1 MRSEEVFKPGDPPD
15 PGQLSLIKPHLPS
28 FVKGTLATVGQGTL
42 TKKDP
47 SGTYRAKTYIHWG
60 VHMHDKVFLNM
71 AVTRLTTCMHL
82 NKEFYSIVEGIPAE
96 VCCTIFTVS
105 KPCENITRD

>member
-1 MRSEEVFKPGDPPD
+1 MRSEEVFKAGDPPD

-60 VHMHDKVFLNM
+60 VHMHVKVFLNM
-71 AVTRLTTCMHL
+71 AVAMLLLTTCMPRCL
-82 NKEFYSIVEGIPAE
+82 
-96 VCCTIFTVS
+96 
-105 KPCENITRD
+105 